1 MGADGTYRNV
11 SARAVPVLEAN
22 GNIREWVGALT
33 DITEKKNSEQ
43 EMREAN
49 RRKDEFLA
57 MLAHELRNPLAPI
70 RNAVEIIRSSK
81 TDTARIDWTCEIIE
95 RQVQHM
101 SRLLDD
107 LLDVSRITHGQIRLN
122 KESTDLTTLVR
133 RSLDASRTVLEKKNL
148 RLVTDFV
155 PGPVPISADVTR
167 IEQVITNLLNNAVKF
182 TPAGGQITVSVH
194 HEGDSAMLRVVDNG
208 RGIAP
213 DLLPRIF
220 QLFEQGD
227 RSLARSE
234 GGLGIG
240 LTLVQNLVRMHSGT
254 VEAKSEGPGRGSE
267 FMVRLPMMPS

>member
-1 MGADGTYRNV
+1 
-11 SARAVPVLEAN
+11 
-22 GNIREWVGALT
+22 
-33 DITEKKNSEQ
+33 
-43 EMREAN
+43 
-49 RRKDEFLA
+49 

-220 QLFEQGD
+220 QLFE
-227 RSLARSE
+227 
-234 GGLGIG
+234 GIG
-240 LTLVQNLVRMHSGT
+240 LILVQNLVRMHSGT

-267 FMVRLPMMPS
+267 FMVRLPMMPF